1 MVTERDEAQLP
12 KPYEAKKN
20 LNPYFPPV
28 SVAVTSTVPD
38 VVLMI
43 VPFKTS

>member
-28 SVAVTSTVPD
+28 SVAVTWTVPD
-38 VVLMI
+38 EVLVM